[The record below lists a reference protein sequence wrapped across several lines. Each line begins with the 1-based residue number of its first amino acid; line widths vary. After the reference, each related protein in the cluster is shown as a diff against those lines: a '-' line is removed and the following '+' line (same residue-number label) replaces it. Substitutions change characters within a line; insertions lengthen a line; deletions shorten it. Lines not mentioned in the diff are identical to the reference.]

1 MKIPSRSSTAAT
13 AAGTRLLSALHCVS
27 GGRFTAFRGLRN
39 CLSRPPIAWSR
50 YRATGRGSGA
60 CASTI
65 DGESALSGG
74 MGMPMRSR
82 LSTITEPALD
92 GAELDEGARM
102 APLQPG
108 EMLREEFM
116 KPLGLSSNALAM
128 ELRVPVT
135 RISEIVRERR
145 GITADT
151 ALRLARY
158 FSMSAEFW
166 MRLQMDFDL
175 ESAADAEESAIHQE
189 IRPPATRPLP
199 AARGAG
205 G

>member
-1 MKIPSRSSTAAT
+1 
-13 AAGTRLLSALHCVS
+13 
-27 GGRFTAFRGLRN
+27 
-39 CLSRPPIAWSR
+39 
-50 YRATGRGSGA
+50 
-60 CASTI
+60 
-65 DGESALSGG
+65 
-74 MGMPMRSR
+74 MPTRSR
-82 LSTITEPALD
+82 LSTTTNLEDAGL
-92 GAELDEGARM
+92 EEGART
-102 APLQPG
+102 APLHPG

-158 FSMSAEFW
+158 FNMSPEFW

-175 ESAADAEESAIHQE
+175 ESASDAEETAIHE
-189 IRPPATRPLP
+189 AIRPRASHTFIDDQRVV
-199 AARGAG
+199 A
-205 G
+205 